1 MTPIQRLARMRES
14 FETSKSLSFD
24 EPRLTGY
31 LRGVRLALSRNRISK
46 GEPNFACREQPI
58 DGVWVAGLNAL
69 SDHGN
74 CK

>member
-46 GEPNFACREQPI
+46 GSTINLSAI
-58 DGVWVAGLNAL
+58 GDLIGGVFGGFTKSLG
-69 SDHGN
+69 SG
-74 CK
+74 